1 MADAHLDSGGWE
13 WHYDDTSDATKAILT
28 RVVQTGAGT
37 EIDIPT
43 QLVAGINILSIAE
56 SCFDDAEG
64 HKITKVLSMPSTVT
78 SIGAYAFKTCSLLTF
93 IAMGVGVTTL
103 GRQIFMDCWKLAS
116 FAFPAGVTAVPDTMF
131 QACVRLADV
140 VLTDSITVI
149 DEYAFEDCY
158 SLGSI
163 VIPDSVTT
171 IGAGA
176 FAACPLSS
184 ITFLGLVA
192 PTSVGANWILDVP
205 ASVRGHAYAA
215 SNFPVPGD
223 AWNGLTMGTVLAV
236 SANTKPIFPRSYQ
249 VDWPTVIT
257 AANVAMDGTGTVNLI
272 FTAGIRGS
280 HVDEIKVKAQ
290 GTNVKTALRIFVNN
304 GSDPTVA
311 ANNSLLYDKTIAA
324 TTASNNSELAEFI
337 IRPDLL
343 ILPPSY
349 RLYATIGTAVAAG
362 IKVTVVGGDY

>member
-1 MADAHLDSGGWE
+1 
-13 WHYDDTSDATKAILT
+13 
-28 RVVQTGAGT
+28 
-37 EIDIPT
+37 
-43 QLVAGINILSIAE
+43 
-56 SCFDDAEG
+56 
-64 HKITKVLSMPSTVT
+64 
-78 SIGAYAFKTCSLLTF
+78 
-93 IAMGVGVTTL
+93 
-103 GRQIFMDCWKLAS
+103 
-116 FAFPAGVTAVPDTMF
+116 
-131 QACVRLADV
+131 V

-176 FAACPLSS
+176 FEACSLTS

-257 AANVAMDGTGTVNLI
+257 AANVATDGTGTVNLI
-272 FTAGIRGS
+272 FTAGIRGAQ
-280 HVDEIKVKAQ
+280 VDEIKIKSL
-290 GTNVKTALRIFVNN
+290 GTNVQTALRIFVNN
-304 GSDPTVA
+304 GGDPTVA
-311 ANNSLLYDKTIAA
+311 ANNSLIYEQTIAA
-324 TTASNNSELAEFI
+324 VTLSQTSEMGELI
-337 IRPDLL
+337 IRPDFL
-343 ILPPSY
+343 ILPASY
-349 RLYATIGTAVAAG
+349 RLYATLGTAIATG
-362 IKVTVVGGDY
+362 IKITVVGGNY